1 MGEVMVTFKLMPVGV
16 DVDLDA
22 METQVKNSIKA
33 DRITRE
39 PIAFGLVAL
48 KVIKIIPEQDGVMN
62 ELESRLKAVEGVS
75 EVEVV
80 EVTKTL

>member
-1 MGEVMVTFKLMPVGV
+1 MVTFKLMPVGV
-16 DVDLDA
+16 EVDLDA
-22 METQVKNSIKA
+22 MEAQIKDSIKA
-33 DRITRE
+33 DRINRE

-48 KVIKIIPEQDGVMN
+48 KAIKIIPEQDGLMA
-62 ELESRLKAVEGVS
+62 ELEGKLRAIEGVS